1 MTSPN
6 LLYYDVLISNFQNV
20 NISTNHAQ
28 YTESRQQA
36 FLLEPSNYNLSVVRW
51 TADTSS
57 LPIWRCEIQPNSDDP
72 NLSIYSIT
80 LVYAGIPYQAYLSYI
95 PQSKVTKTPPAPSTI
110 GGTQSNLTLYY
121 DVYSFQYVIYL
132 FNLCFQEAFALLP
145 STIQG
150 LTFAPTMIFN
160 TDNKTVSLYCDQNY
174 YDDTNTLTQQIGIYF
189 NVATA
194 GLFSSFPYYVNKIS
208 DPYGRNYQIITNV
221 FNLNNVSPFPPT
233 SVPDDG
239 VYQYNALVI
248 YQEYSTVSQW
258 NPVTSMVITSS
269 SLPVSPNPVSGIVKA
284 TDINGFATTLTGQ
297 QNNVVFP
304 IITDFCADISSLG
317 YKPYIYYVPSA
328 EYRRI
333 ELLGSTPLSNIDI
346 SLFWRGR
353 DGQLNAFILGSGNT
367 VTIKLLFEKK

>member
-20 NISTNHAQ
+20 NINTNHAQ

-57 LPIWRCEIQPNSDDP
+57 LPIWRCEIQPDSDDS
-72 NLSIYSIT
+72 NLSIYSVT
-80 LVYAGIPYQAYLSYI
+80 LVYSGTPYQAYLNYI
-95 PQSKVTKTPPAPSTI
+95 PQSKVTPVPTAPSLN
-110 GGTQSNLTLYY
+110 GGIQSNLNLYY
-121 DVYSFQYVIYL
+121 DVYSYQYVVYL
-132 FNLCFQEAFALLP
+132 FNLCFKDAFALLP
-145 STIQG
+145 QTIQD
-150 LTFAPTMIFN
+150 LTFPPTMIFN
-160 TDNKTVSLYCDQNY
+160 PDNKTISLYCDQDY
-174 YDDTNTLTQQIGIYF
+174 YDDTNIIDPQIGIFF

-208 DPYGRNYQIITNV
+208 DPNGLNYQLITNV
-221 FNLNNVSPFPPT
+221 FGLNNTSPFPPT

-239 VYQYNALVI
+239 TYQYTALVI

-258 NPVTSMVITSS
+258 NPVTSMVITST
-269 SLPVSPNPVSGIVKA
+269 SLPVSPNAVSGTVKS
-284 TDINGFATTLTGQ
+284 TDINGYATTLTGQ

-304 IITDFCADISSLG
+304 IITDFCADTSLSG

-333 ELLGSTPLSNIDI
+333 QLLGSTPLTNIDV

-367 VTIKLLFEKK
+367 VTVKLLFEKK